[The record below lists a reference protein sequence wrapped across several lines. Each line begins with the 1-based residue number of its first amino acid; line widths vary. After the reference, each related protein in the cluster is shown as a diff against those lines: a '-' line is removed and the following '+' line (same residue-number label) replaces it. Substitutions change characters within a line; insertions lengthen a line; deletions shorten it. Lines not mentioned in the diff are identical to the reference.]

1 MNQRLKADI
10 ALALCTLLWGATFVV
25 VKEALAD
32 ASVFAFLAVRFVLAA
47 LLMAVIYRR
56 ALRQLTRAE
65 GWAGAQIGFFMF
77 TGYAFQTRG
86 LIQTTP
92 SKAGFITGFSVV
104 LVPVLMA
111 VFWGRRI
118 NRWVWGGALA
128 ALVGL
133 YYLTVPPAGFT
144 ELNAGDL
151 LVLVCAALFALHI
164 IFVGRYSPHHSVGA
178 LSFLQ
183 VATTAALTLVA
194 LPVASV
200 TGWEPL
206 RVHWTTELLFAV
218 LVTAVLA
225 TALAFSVQV
234 WAQQYTTPTH
244 TAILFSLEPVF
255 AALTSYVVLGER
267 LSGRGLLGAGLI
279 LVGILVAELKGPTQ
293 AAVDSPGPVV
303 ESVESGSSEKPR
315 SV

>member
-1 MNQRLKADI
+1 MNQRLKADV
-10 ALALCTLLWGATFVV
+10 ALALCTVLWGATFVV
-25 VKEALAD
+25 VKGALAD
-32 ASVFAFLAVRFVLAA
+32 ASVLAFMAVRFVLAA
-47 LLMAVIYRR
+47 VLMAVIYRR
-56 ALRQLTRAE
+56 ALQQLTSAE
-65 GWAGAQIGFFMF
+65 IRAGAQIGFFMF

-92 SKAGFITGFSVV
+92 SKAGFITGFGVV

-144 ELNAGDL
+144 ELNRGDL
-151 LVLVCAALFALHI
+151 LVFICAVLFALHI

-183 VATTAALTLVA
+183 VATTAALTVVA
-194 LPVASV
+194 LPVFSLA
-200 TGWEPL
+200 GWETPRL
-206 RVHWTTELLFAV
+206 HWTTALVFAV
-218 LVTAVLA
+218 LITAVLA
-225 TALAFSVQV
+225 TAVAFSVQV
-234 WAQQYTTPTH
+234 WAQQWTTPTH

-267 LSGRGLLGAGLI
+267 LGGRALVGAALI
-279 LVGILVAELKGPTQ
+279 LVGILLAELKGPTQ
-293 AAVDSPGPVV
+293 AAPESPGPVA
-303 ESVESGSSEKPR
+303 EFPQP
-315 SV
+315 

>member
-1 MNQRLKADI
+1 
-10 ALALCTLLWGATFVV
+10 
-25 VKEALAD
+25 
-32 ASVFAFLAVRFVLAA
+32 VRFVLAA

-56 ALRQLTRAE
+56 ALWQLTRAE
-65 GWAGAQIGFFMF
+65 VWAGAQIGFFMF

-92 SKAGFITGFSVV
+92 SKAAFITGSGVV

-111 VFWGRRI
+111 MFWGRRI

-133 YYLTVPPAGFT
+133 YYLTVPPAGFI

-151 LVLVCAALFALHI
+151 LVFVCAVFFALHI

-183 VATTAALTLVA
+183 IATTAALTAVA
-194 LPVASV
+194 LPLFSLA
-200 TGWEPL
+200 GWETPHL
-206 RVHWTTELLFAV
+206 RLTGELVFAV
-218 LVTAVLA
+218 LTTAVLA
-225 TALAFSVQV
+225 TAVAFSVQV
-234 WAQQYTTPTH
+234 WAQQSTTPTH

-255 AALTSYVVLGER
+255 AAVTSYIVLGER
-267 LSGRGLLGAGLI
+267 LSGRALVGAGLI
-279 LVGILVAELKGPTQ
+279 LVGILVAELKGPAQ
-293 AAVDSPGPVV
+293 AAAESPGPVA
-303 ESVESGSSEKPR
+303 ESPR
-315 SV
+315 P

>member
-133 YYLTVPPAGFT
+133 YYLTVPPAGLT

-267 LSGRGLLGAGLI
+267 LGGRALVGAGLI
-279 LVGILVAELKGPTQ
+279 LVGILVAEVKGPTQ
-293 AAVDSPGPVV
+293 AAPDSPGPVT
-303 ESVESGSSEKPR
+303 ESVESDSPEKPR
-315 SV
+315 FL